1 MMFAPKM
8 RCLRGLFYFEATS
21 ARCWLYGSSTSQ
33 TGPLVRRRGGYRL
46 SRHAKRLSWLLPL
59 LAIGIALL
67 IWEGATKWSGLPQF
81 ILPSPSAISAR
92 LSRALIDGSLLRHTL
107 VTLSE
112 VLAGLA
118 IGAVFASLLGYSLAK
133 SRTLERALSPYIV
146 ASQSI
151 PIVAIAPLLVIWFGP
166 GQISKVLICALI
178 VFFPVLINT
187 IVGVRTVPADLYD
200 LMRSLRASNTQIF
213 WKLEVPAA
221 MPVLM
226 GGLKIGATLAVIGA
240 VVGEFVGADQ
250 GLGFLINLGD
260 GLYDTPLVF
269 VAVITLIAMA
279 LALYAIVA
287 TLEHRLLAW
296 RTVEA

>member
-1 MMFAPKM
+1 MSKQA
-8 RCLRGLFYFEATS
+8 S
-21 ARCWLYGSSTSQ
+21 
-33 TGPLVRRRGGYRL
+33 RL
-46 SRHAKRLSWLLPL
+46 TWLLPI

-67 IWEGATKWSGLPQF
+67 IWEGATKLSGLPQF
-81 ILPSPSAISAR
+81 ILPPPSAISTR
-92 LSRALIDGSLLRHTL
+92 LSRALMDGSLLRHTL

-112 VLAGLA
+112 VLLGLA
-118 IGAVFASLLGYSLAK
+118 LGAVFASLLGYGLAK
-133 SRTLERALSPYIV
+133 SSTLERALSPYIV

-166 GQISKVLICALI
+166 GQISKVMICALI

-187 IVGVRTVPADLYD
+187 VVGVRTVPAELYD
-200 LMRSLRASNTQIF
+200 LMRSLRASNNQIF

-240 VVGEFVGADQ
+240 VVGEFVGADK
-250 GLGFLINLGD
+250 GLGFLISLGD

-269 VAVITLIAMA
+269 VAVITLVAMA
-279 LALYAIVA
+279 LALYAIVSL
-287 TLEHRLLAW
+287 LERRLLSW
-296 RTVEA
+296 RVVEAS

>member
-1 MMFAPKM
+1 M
-8 RCLRGLFYFEATS
+8 S
-21 ARCWLYGSSTSQ
+21 DI
-33 TGPLVRRRGGYRL
+33 PL
-46 SRHAKRLSWLLPL
+46 
-59 LAIGIALL
+59 
-67 IWEGATKWSGLPQF
+67 F
-81 ILPSPSAISAR
+81 ILPPPSAISQRLAR
-92 LSRALIDGSLLRHTL
+92 AVVDGSLLRHTL

-118 IGAVFASLLGYSLAK
+118 LGAASASLLGYGLAK
-133 SRTLERALSPYIV
+133 SSTLERVLSPYIV

-187 IVGVRTVPADLYD
+187 VVGVRTVPSELYD
-200 LMRSLRASNTQIF
+200 LMRSLRATKTQIF

-221 MPVLM
+221 MPILL
-226 GGLKIGATLAVIGA
+226 GGLKIGATLSVIGA

-250 GLGFLINLGD
+250 GLGFLINLGG

-269 VAVITLIAMA
+269 VAVIMLVAMA
-279 LALYAIVA
+279 LMLYGIVT
-287 TLEHRLLAW
+287 TLERRVLAW
-296 RTVEA
+296 RTVEAS